1 MTRYIY
7 HISVHKQDALCL
19 DVHAVTA
26 FINDT
31 MGCKFVTLDMVYN
44 YFIRPRLSNKR
55 IFGAEALIKLSRERA
70 RPATVCSH

>member
-7 HISVHKQDALCL
+7 HVSVHKQDALCP

-44 YFIRPRLSNKR
+44 YFNLQRLEQAHFRRP
-55 IFGAEALIKLSRERA
+55 GTHQAVARA
-70 RPATVCSH
+70 RT

>member
-7 HISVHKQDALCL
+7 HVSVHKQDALCP

-31 MGCKFVTLDMVYN
+31 MGCKFVTLTRDT
-44 YFIRPRLSNKR
+44 
-55 IFGAEALIKLSRERA
+55 ACSRRA
-70 RPATVCSH
+70 